1 MRHLL
6 SLQDWSAEEVVELLD
21 LAELVRREPQRFRTA
36 LDGKALGLVFLKS
49 STRTRVSFEVAIRQ
63 LGGYAIFLSGT
74 DTQLGRGEPLSDT
87 ARVLSRYLDLL
98 MARLF
103 GHEDLVEL
111 ARHSSIPVING
122 LTDRFHPCQAL
133 ADMQTLRQCFGELRG
148 RKLAYV
154 GDGNNVA
161 HSLLLAAART
171 GLDIAIASP
180 PGYQVEAAVL
190 EEARRGAEQTG
201 ARIETLEDP
210 QAAARGAS
218 AVYTD
223 VWTSMGQEKERAE
236 RLRAFT
242 GYVVDEALMSL
253 ATRDA
258 VFLHC
263 LPCHRG
269 EEVTAGVVDGP
280 QSRIFDQAENR
291 LHAQKAVMLRLLG
304 VA

>member
-6 SLQDWSAEEVVELLD
+6 SLQDWSAEEVGELLD
-21 LAELVRREPQRFRTA
+21 LAEVVRREPQRFRTA

-87 ARVLSRYLDLL
+87 AQVLSRYLDLL

-103 GHEDLVEL
+103 GHEDVVEL
-111 ARHSSIPVING
+111 ARHSTIPVING

-171 GLDIAIASP
+171 GLDMAIASP

-190 EEARRGAEQTG
+190 EEARRGAAQTG

-223 VWTSMGQEKERAE
+223 VWTSMGQEKERAD

-253 ATRDA
+253 AAPDA

-269 EEVTAGVVDGP
+269 EEVTAGVVDGS

-291 LHAQKAVMLRLLG
+291 LHAQKAVMLRLMG

>member
-6 SLQDWSAEEVVELLD
+6 SLQDWSAAEVNELLD
-21 LAELVRREPQRFRTA
+21 LAELVRREPARYRSA
-36 LDGKALGLVFLKS
+36 LDGKALGLIFLKS

-63 LGGYAIFLSGT
+63 LGGYAIFLSGS
-74 DTQLGRGEPLSDT
+74 DTQLGRGEPLADT

-103 GHEDLVEL
+103 GHQDIVEL
-111 ARHSSIPVING
+111 ARHSTIPVING

-133 ADMQTLRQCFGELRG
+133 ADVLTLRQCFGELRG
-148 RKLAYV
+148 RKLAYI

-171 GLDIAIASP
+171 GLDIAVASP
-180 PGYQVEAAVL
+180 PGYRVDPEVL
-190 EEARRGAEQTG
+190 EEARRGAAETG
-201 ARIETLEDP
+201 ATIEDIEDP
-210 QAAARGAS
+210 AAAARGAS
-218 AVYTD
+218 ALYTD
-223 VWTSMGQEKERAE
+223 VWTSMGQEKEQAE
-236 RLRAFT
+236 RLRAFE
-242 GYVVDEALMSL
+242 GYKVDASLMSL
-253 ATRDA
+253 ATSDA

-269 EEVTAGVVDGP
+269 EEVSAEVVDGP
-280 QSRIFDQAENR
+280 QSRVFEQAENR
-291 LHAQKAVMLRLLG
+291 LHAQKAVMLRVMG

>member
-1 MRHLL
+1 V
-6 SLQDWSAEEVVELLD
+6 A
-21 LAELVRREPQRFRTA
+21 RTFSHA
-36 LDGKALGLVFLKS
+36 
-49 STRTRVSFEVAIRQ
+49 
-63 LGGYAIFLSGT
+63 
-74 DTQLGRGEPLSDT
+74 
-87 ARVLSRYLDLL
+87 
-98 MARLF
+98 
-103 GHEDLVEL
+103 LVEEL
-111 ARHSSIPVING
+111 AQQASIPVING
-122 LTDRFHPCQAL
+122 LTDLLHPCQAM
-133 ADMQTLRQCFGELRG
+133 ADLQTIAERCEL
-148 RKLAYV
+148 KEAVLAYV

-291 LHAQKAVMLRLLG
+291 LHAQKAVMLRLLD

>member
-6 SLQDWSAEEVVELLD
+6 SLQDWSAAEVNELLD
-21 LAELVRREPQRFRTA
+21 LAELCHREPKRYRTA
-36 LDGKALGLVFLKS
+36 LEGKALGLIFLKS

-63 LGGYAIFLSGT
+63 LGGYGVFLSGT
-74 DTQLGRGEPLSDT
+74 DTQLGRGETIADT
-87 ARVLSRYLDLL
+87 ARVLSRYLDLIQ
-98 MARLF
+98 ARLF
-103 GHEDLVEL
+103 GHEDLIEL
-111 ARHSSIPVING
+111 ARHSSVPVING

-133 ADMQTLRQCFGELRG
+133 ADMLTLRQCFGELRG

-161 HSLLLAAART
+161 HSLLLASART
-171 GLDIAIASP
+171 GLDFVVASP
-180 PGYQVEAAVL
+180 AGYQVDPEVL
-190 EEARRGAEQTG
+190 AEARRGAAETG
-201 ARIETLEDP
+201 ARIESVEDP
-210 QAAARGAS
+210 RSAVRGAS

-236 RLRAFT
+236 RLRAFA
-242 GYVVDEALMSL
+242 GYTVDESLMAL
-253 ATRDA
+253 ATGDA

-269 EEVTAGVVDGP
+269 EEVSAGVVDGP
-280 QSRIFDQAENR
+280 QSRVFDQAENR
-291 LHAQKAVMLRLLG
+291 LHVQKAVMLRVMG

>member
-6 SLQDWSAEEVVELLD
+6 SLQDWSAAEVNELLD
-21 LAELVRREPQRFRTA
+21 LAELVRREPARYRSA
-36 LDGKALGLVFLKS
+36 LDGKALGLIFLKS

-63 LGGYAIFLSGT
+63 LGGYAIFLSGS
-74 DTQLGRGEPLSDT
+74 DTQLGRGEPLADT

-103 GHEDLVEL
+103 GHQDIVEL
-111 ARHSSIPVING
+111 ARHSTIPVING

-133 ADMQTLRQCFGELRG
+133 ADMLTLRQCFGELRG
-148 RKLAYV
+148 RKLAYI

-171 GLDIAIASP
+171 GLDVAVASP
-180 PGYQVEAAVL
+180 PGYRVDPDVL
-190 EEARRGAEQTG
+190 EEARRGAAETG
-201 ARIETLEDP
+201 ATIEDIEDP
-210 QAAARGAS
+210 AAAARGAS
-218 AVYTD
+218 ALYTD
-223 VWTSMGQEKERAE
+223 VWTSMGQEKEQAE
-236 RLRAFT
+236 RLRAFE
-242 GYVVDEALMSL
+242 GYEVDASLMSL
-253 ATRDA
+253 ATSDA

-269 EEVTAGVVDGP
+269 EEVSAEVVDGP
-280 QSRIFDQAENR
+280 QSRVFEQAENR
-291 LHAQKAVMLRLLG
+291 LHAQKAVMLRVMG